1 MCVRDKVY
9 KAVAEA
15 FSIKPEEL
23 TDSTNLLQDLNAK
36 SVNYFPIMNEL
47 EEEYDLDIQYQEF
60 RSNCPTVGSIVE
72 FVESEI

>member
-1 MCVRDKVY
+1 MSVHDKVY
-9 KAVAEA
+9 EAVAAA
-15 FSIKPEEL
+15 FDMKPEEL
-23 TDSTNLLQDLNAK
+23 SDSTNLLQDLNAK

-60 RSNCPTVGSIVE
+60 RTNCPTVGSIVE